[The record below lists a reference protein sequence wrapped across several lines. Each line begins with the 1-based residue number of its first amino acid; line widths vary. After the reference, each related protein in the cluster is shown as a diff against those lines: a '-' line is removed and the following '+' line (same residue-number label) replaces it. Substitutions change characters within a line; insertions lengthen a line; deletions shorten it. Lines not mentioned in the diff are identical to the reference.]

1 MGVGWDAGRSGNPAT
16 DGRVDG
22 VHTRQRLYRPTTD
35 IPVVWAGGRRL
46 MDGATLAEKW
56 WGRMYHLKDKKL
68 GISEVEDLGDG
79 A

>member
-1 MGVGWDAGRSGNPAT
+1 
-16 DGRVDG
+16 
-22 VHTRQRLYRPTTD
+22 
-35 IPVVWAGGRRL
+35 

-68 GISEVEDLGDG
+68 GIAEVEDLGDG